1 MAMIYLYK
9 YFFYRVYKFIRNL
22 DRAAP
27 STVAAHST
35 IMLITFLIT
44 VDLDSVLRIIEGS
57 TSWNYKEA
65 HFLVLIGVIYIINL
79 LFFYKLFH
87 YRSIELEFSNESRKA
102 RKISTLLTIIL
113 VVMAT
118 LPIFIK

>member
-1 MAMIYLYK
+1 MINLYK
-9 YFFYRVYKFIRNL
+9 YFFYRVYKFIRRL

-27 STVAAHST
+27 PTIAAHST
-35 IMLITFLIT
+35 IMLLTFLIT

-57 TSWNYKEA
+57 TSWNYQEA